1 VQPSTVVR
9 FSPALTIQILPH
21 SIKTKT
27 ITSRGPKMP
36 ITQQEIDTI
45 RRIILDGAK
54 THFPP
59 SVQFHD
65 TNVTVHLD
73 ADDEEFFHVRLLYTA
88 PNPVLDGY
96 LMGTLFRVTDEPI
109 RAAGITARALVTY
122 TDIND
127 PTWPQYRKSPTPPSP
142 AS

>member
-1 VQPSTVVR
+1 
-9 FSPALTIQILPH
+9 
-21 SIKTKT
+21 
-27 ITSRGPKMP
+27 MP

-59 SVQFHD
+59 SVQFQD
-65 TNVTVHLD
+65 ADVTVHLD

-88 PNPVLDGY
+88 PDPDNPVLDGY

-109 RAAGITARALVTY
+109 RAAGITAHPLVTY
-122 TDIND
+122 TEIND
-127 PTWPQYRKSPTPPSP
+127 PTLPLYRKSPTPPSP

>member
-1 VQPSTVVR
+1 
-9 FSPALTIQILPH
+9 
-21 SIKTKT
+21 
-27 ITSRGPKMP
+27 MP

-45 RRIILDGAK
+45 KRIILDGAR

-65 TNVTVHLD
+65 AEVAVLLN
-73 ADDEEFFHVRLLYTA
+73 ADEEEFFHVRLLYSA
-88 PNPVLDGY
+88 PSPVLDGY

-109 RAAGITARALVTY
+109 RAAGITTYALVTY

-127 PTWPQYRKSPTPPSP
+127 PAWPLCRKSPTPSAP

>member
-1 VQPSTVVR
+1 
-9 FSPALTIQILPH
+9 
-21 SIKTKT
+21 
-27 ITSRGPKMP
+27 MP

-65 TNVTVHLD
+65 ANVTVRLD
-73 ADDEEFFHVRLLYTA
+73 ADEEEFFDIELLYTA
-88 PNPVLDGY
+88 PDPDNPVLDGY

-109 RAAGITARALVTY
+109 RAAGITAHPLVTY
-122 TDIND
+122 TEIND
-127 PTWPQYRKSPTPPSP
+127 PTLPLYRKSPTPPSP
-142 AS
+142 ARVI